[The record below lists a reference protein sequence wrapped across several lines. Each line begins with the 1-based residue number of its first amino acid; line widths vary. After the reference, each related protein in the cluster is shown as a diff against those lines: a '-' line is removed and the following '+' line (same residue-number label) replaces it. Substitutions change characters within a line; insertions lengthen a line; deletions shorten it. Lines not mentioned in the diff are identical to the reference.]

1 MPLRAADRKSEEPA
15 GRAGAGSETNSGA
28 FLGHPTMSKLSLP
41 KDKIKV
47 LLLENVHANAVDLF
61 QRQGYA
67 QVEHVKEALD
77 EAELIDKVADA
88 HMLGIRSRTQVTE
101 GILEAAEK
109 LMVIGCFCIGTNQVQ
124 TTAAK
129 MRGIPVFN
137 APYSNT
143 RSVAELVLA
152 EAIMLLRGIPE
163 KSWSTHE
170 GGWMK
175 SAVDS
180 YEMRGKTLGI
190 VGYGHIG
197 TQLSIMAEAMGMRV
211 VFYDIVEKLAL
222 GNATAVRDLGEL
234 LAESDVVSLHVPA
247 TELTA
252 GMMGKDELRAMKKGA
267 HLINAS
273 RGNVVDI
280 DALAA
285 CLRDGHLAGAAIDVF
300 PKEPASP
307 DETFESPLR
316 GLRNV
321 ILSPHVGGST
331 MEAQANI
338 GVEVADKLIKY
349 SDNGSTLGAVNFVEV
364 ALPPQQNAIRFMH
377 IHRDVPGVLSKIN
390 SVFSSRDINIAGQY
404 LRADG
409 EIGYVVTDV
418 LGNVDAGMG
427 IRRELEAIEGTLRTR
442 FLY

>member
-1 MPLRAADRKSEEPA
+1 
-15 GRAGAGSETNSGA
+15 
-28 FLGHPTMSKLSLP
+28 MSKLSLP

-67 QVEHVKEALD
+67 HVEHVKEALD
-77 EAELIDKVADA
+77 DDELIAKVADA
-88 HMLGIRSRTQVTE
+88 HMVGIRSRTQITDR
-101 GILEAAEK
+101 ILGAAEK
-109 LMVIGCFCIGTNQVQ
+109 LMAIGCFCIGTNQVD
-124 TTAAK
+124 TAAAK

-175 SAVDS
+175 TAVDS

-197 TQLSIMAEAMGMRV
+197 TQLSVMAEAMGMRV
-211 VFYDIVEKLAL
+211 MFYDIVEKLAL

-234 LAESDVVSLHVPA
+234 LGESDVVSLHVPA

-252 GMMGKDELRAMKKGA
+252 GMIGDAELRAMKKGA

-280 DALAA
+280 EALAK

-307 DETFESPLR
+307 DEVFESPLR
-316 GLRNV
+316 GIRNV
-321 ILSPHVGGST
+321 ILTPHVGGST

-338 GVEVADKLIKY
+338 GIEVADKLIKY

-418 LGNVDAGMG
+418 LGDLDVGMG
-427 IRRELEAIEGTLRTR
+427 IRRDLETIDGTIRTR

>member
-1 MPLRAADRKSEEPA
+1 
-15 GRAGAGSETNSGA
+15 
-28 FLGHPTMSKLSLP
+28 MSKLSLP

-47 LLLENVHANAVDLF
+47 LLLENVHSNAVDLF
-61 QRQGYA
+61 KRQGYGQIE
-67 QVEHVKEALD
+67 QVGEALD
-77 EAELIDKVADA
+77 ETELKARIADA
-88 HMLGIRSRTQVTE
+88 HMIGIRSRTQITKEV
-101 GILEAAEK
+101 LDVADK
-109 LMVIGCFCIGTNQVQ
+109 LMVIGCFCIGTNQVE
-124 TTAAK
+124 TNAAK
-129 MRGIPVFN
+129 MLGIPVFN

-152 EAIMLLRGIPE
+152 QAIMLLRGIPE
-163 KSWSTHE
+163 KSWITHE

-175 SAVDS
+175 SAAGS
-180 YEMRGKTLGI
+180 YEIRGKTLGI

-197 TQLSIMAEAMGMRV
+197 TQLSVMAEALGMRV
-211 VFYDIVEKLAL
+211 MFYDIVEKLAL

-234 LAESDVVSLHVPA
+234 INNSDVVSLHVPS
-247 TELTA
+247 TEMTA
-252 GMMGKDELRAMKKGA
+252 GMIDKACLRNMRKGA

-280 DALAA
+280 EALAE
-285 CLRDGHLAGAAIDVF
+285 CLSDGHLAGAAVDVF

-307 DETFESPLR
+307 DEIFESPLR
-316 GLRNV
+316 GLKNV
-321 ILSPHVGGST
+321 ILTPHIGGST

-338 GVEVADKLIKY
+338 GTEVADKLVKY

-364 ALPPQQNAIRFMH
+364 ALPPQQNAVRFMH
-377 IHRDVPGVLSKIN
+377 IHRDIPGVLSKIN
-390 SVFSSRDINIAGQY
+390 GVFSSRDINITGQY

-418 LGNVDAGMG
+418 IGDLDVGMG
-427 IRRELEAIEGTLRTR
+427 IRRELAAIEGTVRSR

>member
-1 MPLRAADRKSEEPA
+1 
-15 GRAGAGSETNSGA
+15 
-28 FLGHPTMSKLSLP
+28 MSKLSLP

-61 QRQGYA
+61 KRHGYG
-67 QVEHVKEALD
+67 QIEEVKTALD
-77 EAELIDKVADA
+77 ADDLKARISDA
-88 HMLGIRSRTQVTE
+88 HMIGIRSRTQLTDD
-101 GILEAAEK
+101 ILAAADK
-109 LMVIGCFCIGTNQVQ
+109 LMAIGCFCIGTNQVD
-124 TTAAK
+124 TSSAK

-163 KSWSTHE
+163 KSWITHE

-175 SAVDS
+175 TAEGS
-180 YEMRGKTLGI
+180 YEIRGKTLGI

-197 TQLSIMAEAMGMRV
+197 TQLSVMAEAVGMRV
-211 VFYDIVEKLAL
+211 VFYDIIEKLAL

-234 LAESDVVSLHVPA
+234 LAESDIVSLHVPS

-252 GMMGKDELRAMKKGA
+252 NMIDRDCLRAMKKGA

-280 DALAA
+280 DALAE

-300 PKEPASP
+300 PKEPASAS
-307 DETFESPLR
+307 ETFESPLR
-316 GLRNV
+316 GLKNV

-338 GVEVADKLIKY
+338 GAEVADKLVKY

-364 ALPPQQNAIRFMH
+364 ALPPQQDATRFMH

-390 SVFSSRDINIAGQY
+390 NVWSSRDINISGQY
-404 LRADG
+404 LRTDG

-418 LGNVDAGMG
+418 LGNVDVGMG
-427 IRRELEAIEGTLRTR
+427 IRRDLAGIEGTVRSR
-442 FLY
+442 VLY

>member
-1 MPLRAADRKSEEPA
+1 
-15 GRAGAGSETNSGA
+15 
-28 FLGHPTMSKLSLP
+28 MSKLSLP

-61 QRQGYA
+61 KRQGYG
-67 QVEHVKEALD
+67 QVEEVKEALD
-77 EAELIDKVADA
+77 ETELKARIADA
-88 HMLGIRSRTQVTE
+88 HMVGIRSRTQITDSV
-101 GILEAAEK
+101 LNVAEK
-109 LMVIGCFCIGTNQVQ
+109 LMVVGCFCIGTNQVE
-124 TTAAK
+124 TKAAK

-152 EAIMLLRGIPE
+152 QAIMLLRGIPE
-163 KSWSTHE
+163 KSWITHE

-175 SAVDS
+175 SATGS
-180 YEMRGKTLGI
+180 YEIRGKTLGI

-197 TQLSIMAEAMGMRV
+197 TQLSVMAEALGMRV

-222 GNATAVRDLGEL
+222 GNATAIRALDEL
-234 LAESDVVSLHVPA
+234 LACSDVVSLHVPS
-247 TELTA
+247 TEMTA
-252 GMMGKDELRAMKKGA
+252 GMIDRVCLRAMKKGA

-280 DALAA
+280 DALAK
-285 CLRDGHLAGAAIDVF
+285 CLSDGHLAGAAVDVF

-316 GLRNV
+316 GLKNV
-321 ILSPHVGGST
+321 ILTPHIGGST

-338 GVEVADKLIKY
+338 GTEVADKLVKY

-390 SVFSSRDINIAGQY
+390 GVFSSRDINISGQY

-418 LGNVDAGMG
+418 MGELEVGMG
-427 IRRELEAIEGTLRTR
+427 IRRELGAIEGTVRSR

>member
-1 MPLRAADRKSEEPA
+1 
-15 GRAGAGSETNSGA
+15 
-28 FLGHPTMSKLSLP
+28 MSKLSLP
-41 KDKIKV
+41 KDRIKV

-61 QRQGYA
+61 RRQGYG

-77 EAELIDKVADA
+77 EDELLAKIADA
-88 HMLGIRSRTQVTE
+88 HMVGIRSRTQVTKS
-101 GILEAAEK
+101 ILDAAEK
-109 LMVIGCFCIGTNQVQ
+109 LMAIGCFCIGTNQVDIA
-124 TTAAK
+124 AAK

-152 EAIMLLRGIPE
+152 EAIMLLRGVPE
-163 KSWSTHE
+163 KSWSTHD

-175 SAVDS
+175 TAVNS
-180 YEMRGKTLGI
+180 FEMRGKTLGI

-234 LAESDVVSLHVPA
+234 LAESDVVSLHVPS

-252 GMMGKDELRAMKKGA
+252 GMMGKGELRAMKNGA

-280 DALAA
+280 EALAE

-307 DETFESPLR
+307 EESFESPLR
-316 GLRNV
+316 GIRNV
-321 ILSPHVGGST
+321 ILTPHVGGST

-338 GVEVADKLIKY
+338 GIEVADKLIKY

-364 ALPPQQNAIRFMH
+364 ALPPQQDAIRFMH
-377 IHRDVPGVLSKIN
+377 IHRDEPGVLSKIN
-390 SVFSSRDINIAGQY
+390 SVFSSREINIAGQY

-418 LGNVDAGMG
+418 IGDLDVGMG
-427 IRRELEAIEGTLRTR
+427 IRRDLEGIQGTLRTR

>member
-1 MPLRAADRKSEEPA
+1 
-15 GRAGAGSETNSGA
+15 
-28 FLGHPTMSKLSLP
+28 MSKLSLP

-47 LLLENVHANAVDLF
+47 LLLENVHANAIEVF
-61 QRQGYA
+61 KRQGYG
-67 QVEHVKEALD
+67 QVEEVGEALD
-77 EAELIDKVADA
+77 ESELKERIVDA
-88 HMLGIRSRTQVTE
+88 HMIGIRSRTQITDSV
-101 GILEAAEK
+101 LSVAER
-109 LMVIGCFCIGTNQVQ
+109 LMAVGCFCIGTNQVDIK
-124 TTAAK
+124 AAK
-129 MRGIPVFN
+129 MQGIPVFN

-152 EAIMLLRGIPE
+152 QSIMLLRGIPE
-163 KSWSTHE
+163 KSWVTHE

-175 SAVDS
+175 SASGS
-180 YEMRGKTLGI
+180 YEIRGKTLGI

-197 TQLSIMAEAMGMRV
+197 TQLSVMAEALGMRV
-211 VFYDIVEKLAL
+211 LFYDIAEKLAL
-222 GNATAVRDLGEL
+222 GNANAVRDLDEL
-234 LAESDVVSLHVPA
+234 LGLSDIVSMHVPS
-247 TELTA
+247 TELTER
-252 GMMGKDELRAMKKGA
+252 MINRERILAMKKGA

-280 DALAA
+280 DALAEF
-285 CLRDGHLAGAAIDVF
+285 LSNGYLAGAAVDVF

-316 GLRNV
+316 GLKNV
-321 ILSPHVGGST
+321 ILTPHIGGST

-338 GVEVADKLIKY
+338 GTEVADKLVKY

-390 SVFSSRDINIAGQY
+390 GVFSSRDINISGQY

-418 LGNVDAGMG
+418 MGDLEVGMG
-427 IRRELEAIEGTLRTR
+427 IRRELDAIDGTIRSR

>member
-1 MPLRAADRKSEEPA
+1 
-15 GRAGAGSETNSGA
+15 
-28 FLGHPTMSKLSLP
+28 MSKLSLP

-47 LLLENVHANAVDLF
+47 LLLENVHSNAVDLF
-61 QRQGYA
+61 KRQGYGQIE
-67 QVEHVKEALD
+67 QVGEALD
-77 EAELIDKVADA
+77 ETELKARIADA
-88 HMLGIRSRTQVTE
+88 HMIGIRSRTQITKEV
-101 GILEAAEK
+101 LDVADK
-109 LMVIGCFCIGTNQVQ
+109 LMVIGCFCIGTNQVE
-124 TTAAK
+124 TNAAK
-129 MRGIPVFN
+129 MLGIPVFN

-152 EAIMLLRGIPE
+152 QAIMLLRGIPE
-163 KSWSTHE
+163 KSWITHE

-175 SAVDS
+175 SAAGS
-180 YEMRGKTLGI
+180 YEIRGKTLGI

-197 TQLSIMAEAMGMRV
+197 TQLSVMAEALGMRV
-211 VFYDIVEKLAL
+211 MFYDIVEKLAL

-234 LAESDVVSLHVPA
+234 LNNSDVVSLHVPS
-247 TELTA
+247 TEMTA
-252 GMMGKDELRAMKKGA
+252 GMIDKACLRNMRKGA

-280 DALAA
+280 EALAE
-285 CLRDGHLAGAAIDVF
+285 CLSDGHLAGAAVDVF

-307 DETFESPLR
+307 DEIFESPLR
-316 GLRNV
+316 GLKNV
-321 ILSPHVGGST
+321 ILTPHIGGST

-338 GVEVADKLIKY
+338 GTEVADKLVKY

-364 ALPPQQNAIRFMH
+364 ALPPQQNAVRFMH
-377 IHRDVPGVLSKIN
+377 IHRDIPGVLSKIN
-390 SVFSSRDINIAGQY
+390 GVFSSRDINITGQY

-418 LGNVDAGMG
+418 IGDLDVGMG
-427 IRRELEAIEGTLRTR
+427 IRRELAAIEGTVRSR